1 VYRRARVI
9 GLVIAGIGLAV
20 MVGFASVAAMNIGE
34 FQKAQMVRERNPNN
48 AMYDL
53 QFFIAATL
61 AKPTMTAKPMPAIT
75 RPMTRALRYTSPSV
89 GGALLALNGA
99 VWLSLGRVVQ
109 RLEQAPPGRGG
120 GSA

>member
-1 VYRRARVI
+1 MYRRARII

-34 FQKAQMVRERNPNN
+34 FQKAQMFRERNPNN

-53 QFFIAATL
+53 QFFIATVRLVFLVTGA
-61 AKPTMTAKPMPAIT
+61 
-75 RPMTRALRYTSPSV
+75 V

-109 RLEQAPPGRGG
+109 RLEHAPPGRGG

>member
-1 VYRRARVI
+1 MI

-20 MVGFASVAAMNIGE
+20 MIGFAGVAAMNIGE

-53 QFFIAATL
+53 QFFIATVRLVFLVTGA
-61 AKPTMTAKPMPAIT
+61 
-75 RPMTRALRYTSPSV
+75 V

-99 VWLSLGRVVQ
+99 VWLSLGSAVH
-109 RLEQAPPGRGG
+109 RLEHTPPGRGG
-120 GSA
+120 SA